1 MEAPPLDMVFGFE
14 IDTSDPRAV
23 KDFYGPWLGWT
34 FELEPAPGAAGVVLT
49 RITTPEALAPTGQ
62 IRQHPAGAEEAITLR
77 VESADVAADAAR
89 LQKLGATVVTPAAED
104 GDGTVR
110 ARITDPRG
118 NVLTLVA
125 PAGGVTPQAP
135 QPGAMAQFELSTTD
149 LEASRAFY
157 NAAFGWGFEYDP
169 GSVGTPY
176 HGIRTRG
183 PIPTGGAYDH
193 SGNPQAPEFAII
205 SILTTDV
212 GATVAKAVS
221 LGAKVDDEPRSTTY
235 GLVFARLIDPRGNR
249 IGLFSLPQG

>member
-14 IDTSDPRAV
+14 IDTSDAQAV
-23 KDFYGPWLGWT
+23 KNFYGPWLGWT
-34 FELEPAPGAAGVVLT
+34 FEPEPAPGADGVALI
-49 RITTPEALAPTGQ
+49 RITAPGTHAPMGQ
-62 IRQHPAGAEEAITLR
+62 IRQRPAGAKEAISLR

-89 LQKLGATVVTPAAED
+89 LQKLGAKVVTPAAED

-118 NVLTLVA
+118 NPLTLVA
-125 PAGGVTPQAP
+125 PAGGWCPQAP
-135 QPGAMAQFELSTTD
+135 RPGAMAQFELSTTD
-149 LEASRAFY
+149 LEATRAFY
-157 NAAFGWGFEYDP
+157 GAAFGWGFDYDP
-169 GSVGTPY
+169 GSVGTAY

-193 SGNPQAPEFAII
+193 SGHPQAPEFAII

-212 GATVAKAVS
+212 PATVAKAVS

-249 IGLFSLPQG
+249 VGLFSLPQG